1 MSDNVPLPDAA
12 HLRRPLREFLREI
25 LMSAAT
31 DPPCTPTR
39 RVSPLPDPRMTVL
52 RNSCPWIHMLHS
64 DAPPIVTAAGTR

>member
-1 MSDNVPLPDAA
+1 MFPYPTPP

-25 LMSAAT
+25 PMSAAA

-39 RVSPLPDPRMTVL
+39 RVSPLPDPRTTDL